1 MALRF
6 SYVPGRERQDTP
18 ATGQPVRERGSS
30 QLNQRLSLIDKRYSE
45 PQPQRSHRGRSTS
58 CVDLLTAF

>member
-1 MALRF
+1 
-6 SYVPGRERQDTP
+6 
-18 ATGQPVRERGSS
+18 VRERGSS